1 LINRDAELDRWS
13 AVIRRLAAQGV
24 SVWAFAND
32 VYQGH
37 APTTVR
43 ALLERVQNL

>member
-1 LINRDAELDRWS
+1 MT
-13 AVIRRLAAQGV
+13 RLAVQGV
-24 SVWAFAND
+24 TVWAFAND

-43 ALLERVQNL
+43 ALVERVHALVS